1 MSPKLPTKVLHVGG
15 TGRDV
20 GTLAA
25 AIGAPPPDAFAALSA
40 DDQAALAALVERAVA
55 DRDALIDRA
64 IDDSLRHLPAL
75 LRGPVK
81 RALGV

>member
-1 MSPKLPTKVLHVGG
+1 MKE
-15 TGRDV
+15 
-20 GTLAA
+20 LADA
-25 AIGAPPPDAFAALSA
+25 VRATPPDAFEALSA
-40 DDQAALAALVERAVA
+40 QDIAALAGIVERAA
-55 DRDALIDRA
+55 AERDALIDRA

>member
-1 MSPKLPTKVLHVGG
+1 VLHVGG
-15 TGRDV
+15 TEAGSSR
-20 GTLAA
+20 LAE
-25 AIGAPPPDAFAALSA
+25 AIGTTPPQALAALSA
-40 DDQAALAALVERAVA
+40 ADATSLAAAVERAVA

-64 IDDSLRHLPAL
+64 IEDSLRHLPAL

>member
-1 MSPKLPTKVLHVGG
+1 MTKLAEVVRATPPEEFGVLSDGDSAG
-15 TGRDV
+15 
-20 GTLAA
+20 LAA
-25 AIGAPPPDAFAALSA
+25 A
-40 DDQAALAALVERAVA
+40 VERAA
-55 DRDALIDRA
+55 AERTALIDRA

>member
-1 MSPKLPTKVLHVGG
+1 MSPERPTKVLHVGG
-15 TGRDV
+15 TGRHT

-25 AIGAPPPDAFAALSA
+25 ALGAAPPEAFAALSA
-40 DDQAALAALVERAVA
+40 DDEAALAAVVERAVA

-64 IDDSLRHLPAL
+64 IDDSLRHIPAL

>member
-1 MSPKLPTKVLHVGG
+1 VL
-15 TGRDV
+15 DV
-20 GTLAA
+20 SATEGDSQRLAA
-25 AIGAPPPDAFAALSA
+25 AIGAAPPDAFAALSA
-40 DDQAALAALVERAVA
+40 DDAASLAGTVERATA

-64 IDDSLRHLPAL
+64 IEDSLRHIPAL

>member
-1 MSPKLPTKVLHVGG
+1 ML
-15 TGRDV
+15 DV
-20 GTLAA
+20 SATERTNDPLAA
-25 AIGAPPPDAFAALSA
+25 ALRATPPTGFAALSG
-40 DDQAALAALVERAVA
+40 DDAAALAAIVEQAVA

-64 IDDSLRHLPAL
+64 IDDSLRHIPAL

>member
-1 MSPKLPTKVLHVGG
+1 VLGVSARE
-15 TGRDV
+15 RD
-20 GTLAA
+20 GDPLAV
-25 AIGAPPPDAFAALSA
+25 AIGATPPDAFTALSA
-40 DDQAALAALVERAVA
+40 DDTAVLAATVERAIA

-64 IDDSLRHLPAL
+64 IEDSLRHIPAL

>member
-1 MSPKLPTKVLHVGG
+1 MAQCPDIVLHVSAIQ
-15 TGRDV
+15 DPMAP
-20 GTLAA
+20 LAA
-25 AIGAPPPDAFAALSA
+25 AIGANPPDAFANLAAGELT
-40 DDQAALAALVERAVA
+40 ALAVTVEQATA

-64 IDDSLRHLPAL
+64 IEDSLRHIPAL

>member
-1 MSPKLPTKVLHVGG
+1 MLHVSAKTPG
-15 TGRDV
+15 T
-20 GTLAA
+20 TKLAEA
-25 AIGAPPPDAFAALSA
+25 VSADPPAEFAALPA
-40 DDQAALAALVERAVA
+40 DDLAALAAVVERAAA

-64 IDDSLRHLPAL
+64 IDDSLRHIPAL

>member
-1 MSPKLPTKVLHVGG
+1 VPPDRPTRVLDVGG
-15 TGRDV
+15 TGRDS

-25 AIGAPPPDAFAALSA
+25 AIGGPPPEAFEALSG
-40 DDQAALAALVERAVA
+40 DDAVALAAIVERAAA

-64 IDDSLRHLPAL
+64 IEDSLRHLPAL

>member
-1 MSPKLPTKVLHVGG
+1 MTKLAEAVRATPPDEFDVLSAEDSAG
-15 TGRDV
+15 
-20 GTLAA
+20 LAA
-25 AIGAPPPDAFAALSA
+25 AVDRAAA
-40 DDQAALAALVERAVA
+40 ERT
-55 DRDALIDRA
+55 ALIDRA